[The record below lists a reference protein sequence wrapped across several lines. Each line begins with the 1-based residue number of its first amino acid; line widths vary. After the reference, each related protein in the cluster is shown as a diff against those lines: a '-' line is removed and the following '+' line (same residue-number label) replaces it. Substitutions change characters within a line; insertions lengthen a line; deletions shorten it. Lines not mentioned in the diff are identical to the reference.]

1 MVQVE
6 PLGRLA
12 AAHGFCRGAVL
23 TILDYDRF
31 IAAQTVLVAP
41 PLVPEIRLHL
51 ATEITPLWQASEAF
65 LSETGIDPPF
75 WAFAW
80 VGGQALARWV
90 LDHPEEVRGRHV
102 LDFGAGGGIVAIAAM
117 MAGAASAVAADLD
130 ATALAACSL
139 NARVN
144 GVAITLALGDATA
157 TDTPAD
163 LILVGDVC
171 YERSAATQILTWLRA
186 QAARGRTVLLGDP
199 GRTFLPT
206 LHLERI
212 ADYVVETSREL
223 EDRTAR
229 ETGVW
234 RLLALPPA
242 GNDRAP
248 AIRR

>member
-1 MVQVE
+1 LSLLVQIE

-12 AAHGFCRGAVL
+12 AAHGLHRGAAL

-41 PLVPEIRLHL
+41 PLVPELRLHL
-51 ATEITPLWQASEAF
+51 ATEITPLWQASETF
-65 LSETGIDPPF
+65 LEQAGLPPPF

-80 VGGQALARWV
+80 VGGQALARWL
-90 LDHPEEVRGRHV
+90 LDHPDAVRGRHV

-117 MAGAASAVAADLD
+117 LAGAASAVAADLD
-130 ATALAACSL
+130 GVALAACRL
-139 NARVN
+139 NARLN
-144 GVAITLALGDATA
+144 GVEIATAEGDATLA
-157 TDTPAD
+157 DAAAD

-171 YERSAATQILTWLRA
+171 YERAAAQHITTWLTA

-199 GRTFLPT
+199 GRTFLPAHR
-206 LHLERI
+206 LQRI
-212 ADYVVETSREL
+212 AEYTVETSREL

-234 RLLALPPA
+234 RLL
-242 GNDRAP
+242 
-248 AIRR
+248 